1 MTNSFISLCTT
12 ELPQEQTI
20 QTFCLNSS
28 QSEKSWLKKRIALK
42 GKERKCPVS
51 DTAWIQGLDKG
62 LVHNEEW
69 MFGPWTIQSR
79 NKIME
84 LEISITGLPDVLR
97 TMRRTKLQFFV
108 NLILLRN
115 YIHKKE
121 TGKLESQTFS
131 LFLKNCIKMAPQY
144 EWEKD
149 NPEGHL
155 ATLITC
161 FKVLSLVEEFEL
173 KTGPD
178 HLLFS
183 CPTFLYIYQNF
194 KDLHK
199 NNQKLATFPWKRN
212 TPSFRSL
219 YNHQ

>member
-42 GKERKCPVS
+42 GKERKCLVS

-115 YIHKKE
+115 YIHKKRLANLKA
-121 TGKLESQTFS
+121 KLSAFS
-131 LFLKNCIKMAPQY
+131 WRTASKWHHSMNEKRITLKVTWQR
-144 EWEKD
+144 
-149 NPEGHL
+149 L
-155 ATLITC
+155 
-161 FKVLSLVEEFEL
+161 
-173 KTGPD
+173 
-178 HLLFS
+178 
-183 CPTFLYIYQNF
+183 
-194 KDLHK
+194 
-199 NNQKLATFPWKRN
+199 
-212 TPSFRSL
+212 
-219 YNHQ
+219 

>member
-1 MTNSFISLCTT
+1 MKLLISLTTAINHKTQSDNTARLQKITNTTRNSNDKLSFISLCTT

-28 QSEKSWLKKRIALK
+28 QSEERWLKKKIALK

-62 LVHNEEW
+62 LVHNEER

-115 YIHKKE
+115 YIHKKRLADLKA
-121 TGKLESQTFS
+121 KLSAFS
-131 LFLKNCIKMAPQY
+131 WITASKWHHRMNEKRITLKVTWQC
-144 EWEKD
+144 
-149 NPEGHL
+149 L
-155 ATLITC
+155 
-161 FKVLSLVEEFEL
+161 
-173 KTGPD
+173 
-178 HLLFS
+178 
-183 CPTFLYIYQNF
+183 
-194 KDLHK
+194 
-199 NNQKLATFPWKRN
+199 
-212 TPSFRSL
+212 
-219 YNHQ
+219 

>member
-1 MTNSFISLCTT
+1 MIILQDYRKLQILLEIQMTNSFISLCTT

-42 GKERKCPVS
+42 GKERKCLVS

-115 YIHKKE
+115 YIHKKRLANLKA
-121 TGKLESQTFS
+121 KLSAFS
-131 LFLKNCIKMAPQY
+131 WRTASKWHHSMNEKRITLKVTWQR
-144 EWEKD
+144 
-149 NPEGHL
+149 L
-155 ATLITC
+155 
-161 FKVLSLVEEFEL
+161 
-173 KTGPD
+173 
-178 HLLFS
+178 
-183 CPTFLYIYQNF
+183 
-194 KDLHK
+194 
-199 NNQKLATFPWKRN
+199 
-212 TPSFRSL
+212 
-219 YNHQ
+219 